1 MRTVSIVCVALL
13 AVFALAS
20 VAVGQGS
27 STSWTQWGGPG
38 QEFRATSSG
47 LATEWPED
55 GPRKLWSRDLG
66 DGYSAILVEDSRLY
80 TMYRSEDKESVICL
94 DASNGKTIWEQ
105 SYDHAPHEGHVTQ
118 FGTGPRA
125 TPLIDGDRIYTIGV
139 AGKMHALNKK
149 NGTVLWSHDLWTE
162 FAGNKLQH
170 GYSSSPIAYKDTI
183 ITLVGGEGQSIVAFN
198 KKDGS
203 VAWKGLDFTNSYSTP
218 KIFDVGG
225 QDQLITFMAE
235 ALIGIDP
242 ANGEL
247 QWEFPHANQYGQNVA
262 MPVMVDGH
270 LFLSSI
276 EAGAKGL
283 KLTRDAGKTKIEEVW
298 STRKIQFYHV
308 STVRDGDYV
317 YGSTGSQVSFISAVN
332 VKTGEIAW
340 RERGFAKA
348 NVLFADGRLIILD
361 EDGKLALTTASPTG
375 LTVHSQVELM
385 EKVAWTVP
393 TIVGK
398 TMYVRDKVHIMA
410 LDLG

>member
-1 MRTVSIVCVALL
+1 
-13 AVFALAS
+13 
-20 VAVGQGS
+20 
-27 STSWTQWGGPG
+27 
-38 QEFRATSSG
+38 
-47 LATEWPED
+47 
-55 GPRKLWSRDLG
+55 
-66 DGYSAILVEDSRLY
+66 
-80 TMYRSEDKESVICL
+80 
-94 DASNGKTIWEQ
+94 
-105 SYDHAPHEGHVTQ
+105 
-118 FGTGPRA
+118 
-125 TPLIDGDRIYTIGV
+125 
-139 AGKMHALNKK
+139 
-149 NGTVLWSHDLWTE
+149 
-162 FAGNKLQH
+162 
-170 GYSSSPIAYKDTI
+170 
-183 ITLVGGEGQSIVAFN
+183 
-198 KKDGS
+198 
-203 VAWKGLDFTNSYSTP
+203 
-218 KIFDVGG
+218 
-225 QDQLITFMAE
+225 MAE

-247 QWEFPHANQYGQNVA
+247 QWEFPHTNQYGQNVA

-283 KLTRDAGKTKIEEVW
+283 KLTRDGGKTKIEEVW

-317 YGSTGSQVSFISAVN
+317 YGSTGSQVSFLSAVN

-348 NVLFADGRLIILD
+348 NVLFADGRLIVLD